1 MSTDTLARLQTV
13 MRGVFLDDALVV
25 GRSTTALDVDGWDSL
40 SHSMLLLELEQ
51 AFGVTLDA
59 DEAARC
65 ANVGE
70 LADCVDR
77 HLASAGA

>member
-1 MSTDTLARLQTV
+1 MTVTTLDRVQDV
-13 MRGVFLDDALVV
+13 MRGVFLDDTLVV
-25 GRSTTALDVDGWDSL
+25 SRSTTALDVDGWDSL

-51 AFGVTLDA
+51 AFGITLDA

-70 LADCVDR
+70 LADCIER
-77 HLASAGA
+77 QPAAG

>member
-1 MSTDTLARLQTV
+1 
-13 MRGVFLDDALVV
+13 MRGVFLDDTLVV
-25 GRSTTALDVDGWDSL
+25 SRSTTALDVDGWDSL

-51 AFGVTLDA
+51 AFGITLDA

-70 LADCVDR
+70 LADCIER
-77 HLASAGA
+77 QPAAG

>member
-1 MSTDTLARLQTV
+1 MTATTLDRVQDV
-13 MRGVFLDDALVV
+13 MRGVFLNDDLVV
-25 GRSTTALDVDGWDSL
+25 SRSTTALDVDGWDSL

-51 AFGVTLDA
+51 AFGITLDA

-70 LADCVDR
+70 LADCIERQPPAV
-77 HLASAGA
+77 

>member
-1 MSTDTLARLQTV
+1 MTVTTLDRVQDV
-13 MRGVFLDDALVV
+13 MRGVFLDDTLVV
-25 GRSTTALDVDGWDSL
+25 SRSTTALDVDGWDSL

-51 AFGVTLDA
+51 AFGITLDA

-70 LADCVDR
+70 LADCIER
-77 HLASAGA
+77 QPPAA